1 MKKGAFYSPLYS
13 LSASKHGQAFA
24 GFKSWC
30 PTISARG
37 KIRFNSRSIQSSFI
51 TDADRMAVVIEAMR
65 TYFFQRAAAVY
76 FAVAGQIE
84 MIADVTEAAVVDVV
98 AAAILKAQG
107 HALRRG

>member
-1 MKKGAFYSPLYS
+1 
-13 LSASKHGQAFA
+13 
-24 GFKSWC
+24 
-30 PTISARG
+30 
-37 KIRFNSRSIQSSFI
+37 
-51 TDADRMAVVIEAMR
+51 MAVVIEAMR

-84 MIADVTEAAVVDVV
+84 MIADVAEATVTDVV

>member
-1 MKKGAFYSPLYS
+1 MNIGGRYKPVAKKKHAVVDMPYGEVMKIFENTL
-13 LSASKHGQAFA
+13 
-24 GFKSWC
+24 C
-30 PTISARG
+30 
-37 KIRFNSRSIQSSFI
+37 
-51 TDADRMAVVIEAMR
+51 ADRMAVVIEAMR
-65 TYFFQRAAAVY
+65 TYFFQRATAVY